1 MPAKSKAQRKFMGMV
16 RATQKGEMKN
26 PSPELK
32 RAAGDMSAKAVNK
45 YAKTKEKNLPDKVE
59 ESVQNNKVDLVLKTG
74 VNNVLKQDNKD
85 YDRGLLAQVNK
96 DGSYDVA
103 YWYDKYEKYPVEVVI
118 DGKTCA
124 KDAKNIHI
132 KYHPEL
138 KNKDKDQ
145 AKEDMKEYMIG
156 YGAVVSSARPGS
168 TSHSDAKGKY
178 VAKTA
183 KKKKTVKEEG
193 APTMSTGSTAQAAG
207 FSGDSD
213 PNGPTAGLDEPLG
226 GVGRPLKGRR
236 FKCKTKK
243 NGTIKCGPSTT
254 KESYTRNEGR
264 YFPFKVEFTEFEG
277 ETDFVF
283 YGRSV
288 SDVRLRLRSIYRPEK
303 FDKIKITRLTPSTVL
318 KYYWDK
324 RQGAM

>member
-1 MPAKSKAQRKFMGMV
+1 MPAVSVKQRRFMGMV
-16 RATQKGEMKN
+16 RAVQKGEMSA
-26 PSPELK
+26 PSKEIAS
-32 RAAGDMSAKAVNK
+32 AASDMKKTDVKKFAS
-45 YAKTKEKNLPDKVE
+45 TKEKELPMV
-59 ESVQNNKVDLVLKTG
+59 
-74 VNNVLKQDNKD
+74 
-85 YDRGLLAQVNK
+85 
-96 DGSYDVA
+96 
-103 YWYDKYEKYPVEVVI
+103 
-118 DGKTCA
+118 
-124 KDAKNIHI
+124 
-132 KYHPEL
+132 
-138 KNKDKDQ
+138 
-145 AKEDMKEYMIG
+145 KEYMVG

-178 VAKTA
+178 VAKA
-183 KKKKTVKEEG
+183 GKKKKTVKEE

-226 GVGRPLKGRR
+226 GIGRPLKGRK

-288 SDVRLRLRSIYRPEK
+288 SDVKIRLRSIYRPEK
-303 FDKIKITRLTPSTVL
+303 FYKIKITRLTPSTVL

-324 RQGAM
+324 RQGEM

>member
-1 MPAKSKAQRKFMGMV
+1 
-16 RATQKGEMKN
+16 MKPLSTFN
-26 PSPELK
+26 
-32 RAAGDMSAKAVNK
+32 
-45 YAKTKEKNLPDKVE
+45 
-59 ESVQNNKVDLVLKTG
+59 
-74 VNNVLKQDNKD
+74 
-85 YDRGLLAQVNK
+85 
-96 DGSYDVA
+96 
-103 YWYDKYEKYPVEVVI
+103 
-118 DGKTCA
+118 
-124 KDAKNIHI
+124 
-132 KYHPEL
+132 
-138 KNKDKDQ
+138 
-145 AKEDMKEYMIG
+145 EYMVG

-178 VAKTA
+178 VAKTSSS
-183 KKKKTVKEEG
+183 KKKKVVKEEG
-193 APTMSTGSTAQAAG
+193 APTMGTGSTAAAAG

-226 GVGRPLKGRR
+226 GIGRPLKGRK
-236 FKCKTKK
+236 FKCKTNKK
-243 NGTIKCGPSTT
+243 TGTIKCGPSTT

-264 YFPFKVEFTEFEG
+264 YFPFKVEFNEFDEA
-277 ETDFVF
+277 DFVF